1 MMRNMPIALTYALP
15 VLTMLCFG
23 TGLVT
28 SQLGLRD
35 VDPRSGAA
43 TSVPS
48 AALLFMVVSMLWL
61 DTSGASFQALA
72 LFALVG
78 LFFPASVTLMNF
90 SSTEKIGAS
99 LTSIISGTSPIFSML
114 AAWFI
119 LHEPLSPRAWGASA
133 GILCGLLMISWRRAQ
148 ASRANHG
155 LSSRPWQHYLPALGS
170 AMVRGGSLV
179 LAKVGL
185 LMWASPLAASLMGY
199 ISSALVL
206 IGLHRWRLRK
216 LAQPAPHTRRSRL
229 FFISTG
235 LLNGVGLLT
244 MYAALQH
251 LSVSTVAPVVAAY
264 PVVTV
269 MLSAFVVRSEKLG
282 WGELCGMAITLGSVV
297 WLVSA

>member
-1 MMRNMPIALTYALP
+1 MLNAIAYALP
-15 VLTMLCFG
+15 VMTMLCFG

-35 VDPRSGAA
+35 VDPRSGAS

-48 AALLFMVVSMLWL
+48 AALLFITVSLFWL
-61 DTSGASFQALA
+61 DTTHASWQALA
-72 LFALVG
+72 LFAVVG

-90 SSTEKIGAS
+90 ASTEKIGAS

-114 AAWFI
+114 AAWLI
-119 LHEPLSPRAWGASA
+119 LQEPLSPRAWGASA
-133 GILCGLLMISWRRAQ
+133 GILCGLLLISWRRTHA
-148 ASRANHG
+148 ARSGSR

-170 AMVRGGSLV
+170 AIVRGGSLV

-185 LMWASPLAASLMGY
+185 LMWASPLGASLMGY

-206 IGLHRWRLRK
+206 IGLHRWRLRH
-216 LAQPAPHTRRSRL
+216 QTQSSSHTRRSRL
-229 FFISTG
+229 FFIATG
-235 LLNGVGLLT
+235 LLNGIGLLT

-251 LSVSTVAPVVAAY
+251 LPVSTVAPVVAAY

-269 MLSAFVVRSEKLG
+269 MLSAFVVRSEQLG
-282 WGELCGMAITLGSVV
+282 WGELIGMAITLGSVL